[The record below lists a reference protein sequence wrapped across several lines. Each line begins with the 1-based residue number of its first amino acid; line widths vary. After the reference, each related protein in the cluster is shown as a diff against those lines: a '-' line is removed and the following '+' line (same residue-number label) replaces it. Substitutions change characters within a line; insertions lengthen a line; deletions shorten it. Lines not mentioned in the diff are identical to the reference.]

1 MTLSIYNLKIPSN
14 DLQKI
19 IDNIHILNLVEL
31 KHICNIFNIS
41 YNIYIIKNG
50 IEYKTSETD
59 HKEIIINN
67 ILSKNPQKTLYN
79 ETIINYNKLINL
91 SKDNIIYYGQ
101 YKTTDKKILNLLKSL
116 TDNKFKFGAI
126 SQKIIRYIWKDN
138 KLITYNEFANLWV
151 NEYNKGINYKELA
164 YNQFMKK
171 HGDKNKWFEYKN
183 NIIKLY
189 KKYNLL

>member
-1 MTLSIYNLKIPSN
+1 MTISIYNLKIPGN
-14 DLQKI
+14 DLHKI
-19 IDNIHILNLVEL
+19 IDNIHILNIAEL
-31 KHICNIFNIS
+31 KYICNIFNIS

-50 IEYKTSETD
+50 IEYKTSEID

-79 ETIINYNKLINL
+79 ETIINYNNLTNL

-101 YKTTDKKILNLLKSL
+101 YKTTNKKILNLLKYL

-138 KLITYNEFANLWV
+138 KLITYNEFAKLWL
-151 NEYNKGINYKELA
+151 NEYKKGINYKELA

-171 HGDKNKWFEYKN
+171 YGDKNKWFEYKN
-183 NIIKLY
+183 DIIKLY